1 MSRVIS
7 SRWMLLER
15 TLSERIIITKAPL
28 KEGWGQEFF
37 LAAAFD
43 EKRMTQIQVEAVSK
57 SSILG
62 NIYIG
67 RVENIATNIQ
77 AAFVNI
83 AKGVSCF
90 LPLEEAKNA
99 VFTKKNGKKDLCI
112 GDELLVEVTREK
124 QKNKPASVSAN
135 LNFSGTYLILTT
147 GNHLLGISKKLHA
160 TERERLQ
167 ALLKDQITDTFGI
180 VVRTAA
186 RDASDEEI
194 LKELEMLTKQCH
206 ACLQG
211 AMHRT
216 AFTRLR
222 EAPPF
227 YLQFLKN
234 RNLTEVQK
242 ITTDIPSVHEVLLQH
257 LQDTKEA
264 EKLHLYTDTQVS
276 LFALYSLTHELE
288 RALHRQV
295 WLPSGAYL
303 VIDPTEALTVIDV
316 NSGKNIKKKAREE
329 LVFFVNVEAAHEI
342 ARQLILRNISGICII
357 DFIDMKEKEH
367 REELMHILRMDLKK
381 DKVPATLVDITRL
394 GLVELTRKKV
404 QKSLKEQLQ
413 GDVSDEK

>member
-112 GDELLVEVTREK
+112 GAELLVEVTREK

-186 RDASDEEI
+186 KDASDEEI

>member
-90 LPLEEAKNA
+90 LPLEETKNA

-135 LNFSGTYLILTT
+135 LNFSGKYLILTT

-186 RDASDEEI
+186 KDASDEEI

-242 ITTDIPSVHEVLLQH
+242 ITTDISSVHEVLLQH
-257 LQDTKEA
+257 LQDTKDA

-329 LVFFVNVEAAHEI
+329 LVFSVNVEAAHEI

>member
-135 LNFSGTYLILTT
+135 LNFSGKYLILTT

-186 RDASDEEI
+186 KDASDEEI

-329 LVFFVNVEAAHEI
+329 LVFSVNVEAAHEI

-394 GLVELTRKKV
+394 GLVELIRKKV

>member
-1 MSRVIS
+1 MSK
-7 SRWMLLER
+7 
-15 TLSERIIITKAPL
+15 RIIITKAPL
-28 KEGWGQEFF
+28 KEGWGQKFF

-135 LNFSGTYLILTT
+135 LNFSGKYLILTT

-186 RDASDEEI
+186 QDASDEEI

-257 LQDTKEA
+257 LQDTKDA

-329 LVFFVNVEAAHEI
+329 LVFSVNVEAAHEI
-342 ARQLILRNISGICII
+342 VRQLILRNISGICII

>member
-77 AAFVNI
+77 AAFVDI

-135 LNFSGTYLILTT
+135 LNFSGKYLILTT

-186 RDASDEEI
+186 KDASDEEI

-316 NSGKNIKKKAREE
+316 NSGKNIKKKSREE
-329 LVFFVNVEAAHEI
+329 LVFSVNVEAAHEI

-357 DFIDMKEKEH
+357 DFIDMKEKKH

>member
-135 LNFSGTYLILTT
+135 LNFSGKYLILTT

-186 RDASDEEI
+186 KDASDEEI

-227 YLQFLKN
+227 YLQFLKK

-316 NSGKNIKKKAREE
+316 NSGKNIKKKSREE
-329 LVFFVNVEAAHEI
+329 LVFSVNVEAAHEI

>member
-135 LNFSGTYLILTT
+135 LNFSGKYLILTT

-186 RDASDEEI
+186 KDASDEEI
-194 LKELEMLTKQCH
+194 LRELEMLTKQCH

-329 LVFFVNVEAAHEI
+329 LVFSVNVEAAHEI

>member
-186 RDASDEEI
+186 KDASDEEI

-264 EKLHLYTDTQVS
+264 EELHLYTDTQVS

>member
-186 RDASDEEI
+186 KDASDEEI

-413 GDVSDEK
+413 GDVSD

>member
-67 RVENIATNIQ
+67 RVENIAQNIQ
-77 AAFVNI
+77 AAFVDI

-135 LNFSGTYLILTT
+135 LNFSGKYLILTT

-167 ALLKDQITDTFGI
+167 ALLKDQITDIFGI

-186 RDASDEEI
+186 KDASDEEI

-316 NSGKNIKKKAREE
+316 NSGKNIKKKSREE
-329 LVFFVNVEAAHEI
+329 LVFSVNVEAAHEI

>member
-7 SRWMLLER
+7 SRWMPLER

-28 KEGWGQEFF
+28 KEGWGQEFWI
-37 LAAAFD
+37 AAAFD
-43 EKRMTQIQVEAVSK
+43 EKRMTQIQAEAVSK

-62 NIYIG
+62 NIYIAK
-67 RVENIATNIQ
+67 VENIAQNIQ
-77 AAFVNI
+77 AAFVDI
-83 AKGVSCF
+83 AKGVSWF
-90 LPLEEAKNA
+90 FALRRS
-99 VFTKKNGKKDLCI
+99 KKCSFYEKERKKRLML

-135 LNFSGTYLILTT
+135 LNFSGKYLILTT

-180 VVRTAA
+180 VVRTATK
-186 RDASDEEI
+186 DASDEEI

-329 LVFFVNVEAAHEI
+329 LVFSVNVEAAHEI

>member
-15 TLSERIIITKAPL
+15 TLSKRIIITKAPL
-28 KEGWGQEFF
+28 KEGWGQKFF

-99 VFTKKNGKKDLCI
+99 AFTKKNGKKDLCI

-135 LNFSGTYLILTT
+135 LNFSGKYLILTT

-186 RDASDEEI
+186 KDASDEEI

-316 NSGKNIKKKAREE
+316 NSGKNIKKKSREE
-329 LVFFVNVEAAHEI
+329 LVFSVNVEAAHEI

>member
-135 LNFSGTYLILTT
+135 LNFSGKYLILTT

-186 RDASDEEI
+186 KDASDEEI

-316 NSGKNIKKKAREE
+316 NSGKNIKKKSREE
-329 LVFFVNVEAAHEI
+329 LVFSVNVEAAHEI

-357 DFIDMKEKEH
+357 DFIDMKEKKH

>member
-135 LNFSGTYLILTT
+135 LNFSGKYLILTT

-186 RDASDEEI
+186 KDASDEEI

-329 LVFFVNVEAAHEI
+329 LVFSVNVEAAHEI

>member
-1 MSRVIS
+1 M
-7 SRWMLLER
+7 
-15 TLSERIIITKAPL
+15 SERIIITKAPL
-28 KEGWGQEFF
+28 KEGWGQEFWI
-37 LAAAFD
+37 AAAFD

-135 LNFSGTYLILTT
+135 LNFSGKYLILTT

-186 RDASDEEI
+186 KDASDEEI

-316 NSGKNIKKKAREE
+316 NSGKNIKKKSREE
-329 LVFFVNVEAAHEI
+329 LVFSVNVEAAHEI

>member
-135 LNFSGTYLILTT
+135 LNFSGKYLILTT

-186 RDASDEEI
+186 KDASDEEI

-316 NSGKNIKKKAREE
+316 NSGKNIKKKSREE
-329 LVFFVNVEAAHEI
+329 LVFSVNVEAAHEI

-381 DKVPATLVDITRL
+381 DKGPATLVDITRL

>member
-90 LPLEEAKNA
+90 LSLEEAKNA

-186 RDASDEEI
+186 KDASDEEI

>member
-15 TLSERIIITKAPL
+15 TLSKRIIITKAPL
-28 KEGWGQEFF
+28 KEGWGQKFF

-135 LNFSGTYLILTT
+135 LNFSGKYLILTT

-186 RDASDEEI
+186 KDASDEEI

-329 LVFFVNVEAAHEI
+329 LVFSVNVEAAHEI

>member
-135 LNFSGTYLILTT
+135 LNFSGKYLILTT

-186 RDASDEEI
+186 KDASDEEI

-242 ITTDIPSVHEVLLQH
+242 ITTDIPSIHEVLLQH

-316 NSGKNIKKKAREE
+316 NSGKNIKKKSREE
-329 LVFFVNVEAAHEI
+329 LVFSVNVEAAHEI

>member
-7 SRWMLLER
+7 SRWMPLER

-62 NIYIG
+62 NIYIA
-67 RVENIATNIQ
+67 RVENIAQNIQ
-77 AAFVNI
+77 AAFVDI

-99 VFTKKNGKKDLCI
+99 VFTKKNGKKDLYI

-135 LNFSGTYLILTT
+135 LNFSGKYLILTT
-147 GNHLLGISKKLHA
+147 GNYLLGISKKLHA

-186 RDASDEEI
+186 KDASDEEI
-194 LKELEMLTKQCH
+194 LKELEMLIKQCH

-242 ITTDIPSVHEVLLQH
+242 ITTDIPGVHEVLLQH
-257 LQDTKEA
+257 FQATKEA

-329 LVFFVNVEAAHEI
+329 LVFSVNVEAAHEI

>member
-7 SRWMLLER
+7 SRWMPLER

-77 AAFVNI
+77 AAFVDI

-135 LNFSGTYLILTT
+135 LNFSGKYLILTT

-186 RDASDEEI
+186 KDASDEEI

-257 LQDTKEA
+257 FQATKEA

-329 LVFFVNVEAAHEI
+329 LFFSVNVEAAHEI

>member
-1 MSRVIS
+1 M
-7 SRWMLLER
+7 
-15 TLSERIIITKAPL
+15 SERIIITKAPL

-186 RDASDEEI
+186 KDASDEEI

-316 NSGKNIKKKAREE
+316 NSGKNIKKKSREE
-329 LVFFVNVEAAHEI
+329 LVFSVNVEAAHEI

>member
-1 MSRVIS
+1 M
-7 SRWMLLER
+7 SRWMPLER
-15 TLSERIIITKAPL
+15 RLSERIIITKAPL
-28 KEGWGQEFF
+28 KEGRGQDFF
-37 LAAAFD
+37 ITASFD
-43 EKRMTQIQVEAVSK
+43 DKRMTQIQIEAVSK
-57 SSILG
+57 SSVLG

-99 VFTKKNGKKDLCI
+99 IFTRKNGKKALCI
-112 GDELLVEVTREK
+112 GDELLVEVTRES
-124 QKNKPASVSAN
+124 QKTKPPSVSAN
-135 LNFSGTYLILTT
+135 LNFPGKYLILTT
-147 GNHLLGISKKLHA
+147 GNRLLGISKKLPA
-160 TERERLQ
+160 AERERLQ
-167 ALLKDQITDTFGI
+167 QLLKQQMTEEFGI

-186 RDASDEEI
+186 KDASDEEI
-194 LKELEMLTKQCH
+194 LGELKTLTCQFH
-206 ACLQG
+206 ACLHG

-216 AFTRLR
+216 AFTLLR

-227 YLQFLKN
+227 YLQFLQN
-234 RNLTEVQK
+234 CDLTEVQK
-242 ITTDIPSVHEVLLQH
+242 ITTDLPDVHNVLLEHFQN
-257 LQDTKEA
+257 TPEA
-264 EKLHLYTDTQVS
+264 EKLCLYTDAQVS
-276 LFALYSLTHELE
+276 LFALYSLTHELA
-288 RALHRQV
+288 RTLNRQV

-329 LVFFVNVEAAHEI
+329 LIFSINVEAAREI
-342 ARQLILRNISGICII
+342 ARQLTLRNISGICII

-367 REELMHILRMDLKK
+367 REELMHILRMELKK

>member
-135 LNFSGTYLILTT
+135 LNFSGKYLILTT

-186 RDASDEEI
+186 KDASDEEI

-234 RNLTEVQK
+234 RNLTEMQK

-329 LVFFVNVEAAHEI
+329 LVFSVNVEAAHEI

>member
-135 LNFSGTYLILTT
+135 LNFSGKYLILTT

-186 RDASDEEI
+186 KDASDEEI

-257 LQDTKEA
+257 LQDTKDA

-329 LVFFVNVEAAHEI
+329 LVFSVNVEAAHEI

>member
-1 MSRVIS
+1 M
-7 SRWMLLER
+7 
-15 TLSERIIITKAPL
+15 SERIIITKAPL

-67 RVENIATNIQ
+67 RVENITTNIQ

-135 LNFSGTYLILTT
+135 LNFSGKYLILTT

-186 RDASDEEI
+186 KDASDEEI

-329 LVFFVNVEAAHEI
+329 LVFSVNVEAAHEI

-367 REELMHILRMDLKK
+367 QEELMHILRMDLKK

>member
-15 TLSERIIITKAPL
+15 TLSKRIIITKAPL
-28 KEGWGQEFF
+28 KEGWGQKFF

-135 LNFSGTYLILTT
+135 LNFSGKYLILTT

-186 RDASDEEI
+186 KDASDEEI

-303 VIDPTEALTVIDV
+303 VIDPAEALTVIDV

-329 LVFFVNVEAAHEI
+329 LVFSVNVEAAHEI

>member
-112 GDELLVEVTREK
+112 SDELLVEVTREK

-135 LNFSGTYLILTT
+135 LNFSGKYLILTT

-186 RDASDEEI
+186 KDASDEEI
-194 LKELEMLTKQCH
+194 LKELELLTKQCH

-329 LVFFVNVEAAHEI
+329 LVFSVNVEAAHEI

>member
-67 RVENIATNIQ
+67 RVENISTNIQ
-77 AAFVNI
+77 AAFVDI

-135 LNFSGTYLILTT
+135 LNFSGKYLILTT

-186 RDASDEEI
+186 KDASDEEI

-257 LQDTKEA
+257 LQDTKDA

-329 LVFFVNVEAAHEI
+329 LVFSVNVEAAHEI

>member
-15 TLSERIIITKAPL
+15 TLSKRIIITKAPL
-28 KEGWGQEFF
+28 KEGWGQKFF

-135 LNFSGTYLILTT
+135 LSFSGKYLILTT

-186 RDASDEEI
+186 KDASDEEI

-316 NSGKNIKKKAREE
+316 NSGKNIKKKSREE
-329 LVFFVNVEAAHEI
+329 LVFSVNVEAAHEI

>member
-186 RDASDEEI
+186 KDASDEEI

-329 LVFFVNVEAAHEI
+329 LIFSVNVEAAHEI

>member
-186 RDASDEEI
+186 KDASDEEI

-329 LVFFVNVEAAHEI
+329 LVFSVNVEAAHEI

-381 DKVPATLVDITRL
+381 DKIPATLVDITRL

>member
-15 TLSERIIITKAPL
+15 TLSKRIIITKAPL
-28 KEGWGQEFF
+28 KEGWGQKFF

-135 LNFSGTYLILTT
+135 LNFSGKYLILTT

-186 RDASDEEI
+186 KDASDEEI

-242 ITTDIPSVHEVLLQH
+242 VTTDIPSVHEVLLQH

-316 NSGKNIKKKAREE
+316 NSGKNIKKKSREE
-329 LVFFVNVEAAHEI
+329 LVFSVNVEAAHEI

>member
-135 LNFSGTYLILTT
+135 LNFSGKYLILTT

-186 RDASDEEI
+186 KDASDEEI

-242 ITTDIPSVHEVLLQH
+242 ITTDIPSVHEVLLQY

-329 LVFFVNVEAAHEI
+329 LVFSVNVEAAHEI

>member
-1 MSRVIS
+1 M
-7 SRWMLLER
+7 
-15 TLSERIIITKAPL
+15 SERIIITKAPL

-37 LAAAFD
+37 LVAAFD

-135 LNFSGTYLILTT
+135 LNFSGKYLILTT

-186 RDASDEEI
+186 KDASDEEI

-316 NSGKNIKKKAREE
+316 NSGKNIKKKSREE
-329 LVFFVNVEAAHEI
+329 LVFSVNVEAAHEI

>member
-135 LNFSGTYLILTT
+135 LNFSGKYLILTT

-186 RDASDEEI
+186 KDASDEEI

-257 LQDTKEA
+257 FQATKEA

-316 NSGKNIKKKAREE
+316 NSGKNIKKKSREE
-329 LVFFVNVEAAHEI
+329 LVFSVNVEAAHEI

>member
-135 LNFSGTYLILTT
+135 LNFSGKYLILTT

-186 RDASDEEI
+186 KDASDEEI

-242 ITTDIPSVHEVLLQH
+242 ITTDISSVHEVLLQH
-257 LQDTKEA
+257 LQDTKDA

-329 LVFFVNVEAAHEI
+329 LVFSVNVEAAHEI

>member
-67 RVENIATNIQ
+67 RVENITTNIQ

-135 LNFSGTYLILTT
+135 LNFSGKYLILTT

-186 RDASDEEI
+186 KDASDEEI

-329 LVFFVNVEAAHEI
+329 LVFSVNVEAAHEI

-367 REELMHILRMDLKK
+367 QEELMHILRMDLKK

>member
-83 AKGVSCF
+83 ANGVSCF

-135 LNFSGTYLILTT
+135 LNFSGKYLILTT

-186 RDASDEEI
+186 KDASDEEI
-194 LKELEMLTKQCH
+194 LRELEMLTKQCH

-222 EAPPF
+222 ETPPF

-264 EKLHLYTDTQVS
+264 KKLHLYTDTQVS

-329 LVFFVNVEAAHEI
+329 LVFSVNVEAAHEI